1 MATDTMIEA
10 TLDEAALTDMDAAML
25 ALMIE
30 DDVPTS
36 KPKSKRGRKPRHD
49 RSGETPEERTKRK
62 TQEQRDRRASLAQKA
77 AELQTVLRDAD
88 TTRQALAD
96 VAMILLQRGGET
108 ANEIERLLAQVF
120 TKQPGAP
127 MSIRGECV
135 SRSLKP
141 KYLKY
146 PEMTREERMQ
156 RLRFA
161 LI

>member
-1 MATDTMIEA
+1 
-10 TLDEAALTDMDAAML
+10 LDAD
-25 ALMIE
+25 
-30 DDVPTS
+30 
-36 KPKSKRGRKPRHD
+36 
-49 RSGETPEERTKRK
+49 GETEMAAKSLEITMLEELIGEPAATRKSPGRPKRQDRTGETDDERRVRK
-62 TQEQRDRRASLAQKA
+62 SAEQAERRRQRKA
-77 AELQTVLRDAD
+77 KAEETSSVIRDAD

-96 VAMILLQRGGET
+96 AAMLLLQRGGHV
-108 ANEIERLLAQVF
+108 ADEIEAMLSQVF
-120 TKQPGAP
+120 THQIGAP

-141 KYLKY
+141 KYLRY

>member
-1 MATDTMIEA
+1 MAAKALEITMLEELLNEPAA
-10 TLDEAALTDMDAAML
+10 TRRR
-25 ALMIE
+25 
-30 DDVPTS
+30 PGR
-36 KPKSKRGRKPRHD
+36 PKRHD
-49 RSGETPEERTKRK
+49 RTGETDDERRVRKSAEQAERRRQRKVKAEET
-62 TQEQRDRRASLAQKA
+62 SS
-77 AELQTVLRDAD
+77 VIRDAD

-96 VAMILLQRGGET
+96 AAMILLERGGPV
-108 ANEIERLLAQVF
+108 ADEIEAMLAKVF
-120 TKQPGAP
+120 SHQIGAP

-141 KYLKY
+141 KYLRY